1 MRLQKS
7 SKDAATIG
15 AATMNDLKQKYDAF
29 TVAVLRQAL
38 NEVVTD
44 RRFLIRKSITP
55 LRWRSIFFSRLLPGY
70 ATPAV

>member
-70 ATPAV
+70 ATSTV